1 MRSWILTVGGVCAFF
16 VGLATSGCD
25 DAEEAFD
32 CQQVCS
38 RYQDCY
44 DTSYDVG
51 ACRARCRTASDNNAV
66 DSQRRQSVRSVH
78 GRHVLCVDGVQLRGS
93 CSSIVP

>member
-1 MRSWILTVGGVCAFF
+1 MRSWIVTLGGVCALF
-16 VGLATSGCD
+16 VGLFAAGCD

-44 DTSYDVG
+44 DANYDVG
-51 ACRARCRTASDNNAV
+51 ACRARCRTASDNNPSIRNDANQCEACM
-66 DSQRRQSVRSVH
+66 DDMSCASTIFN
-78 GRHVLCVDGVQLRGS
+78 CAAP